1 VPDRSAQAL
10 LASIDTRRKKGET
23 PSENFS
29 DWESSSRGDLMGDVT
44 QMLISYGQGNRAVLD
59 ALLPLVYDELRVI
72 ARSYLRQE
80 RSDHTLQPTGLV
92 HEAYLR
98 LINQQRVDWRNRA
111 QFFGLAASMM
121 RRILINHAEAKRA
134 EKRGGG
140 MQKVDLAKVVLASDE
155 GVLDLLALDQ
165 VLRRLEKFD
174 KIKSE
179 IVELKF
185 FGGLTLAEIA
195 EVTNT
200 STATV
205 EREWA
210 FARGWLYR
218 ALNEQQANQNQ

>member
-1 VPDRSAQAL
+1 
-10 LASIDTRRKKGET
+10 
-23 PSENFS
+23 
-29 DWESSSRGDLMGDVT
+29 MGDVT
-44 QMLISYGQGNRAVLD
+44 QMLISCGQGDRAALD

-121 RRILINHAEAKRA
+121 RRILVNHAESKRA
-134 EKRGGG
+134 QKRGGEMERVSLDEVALG
-140 MQKVDLAKVVLASDE
+140 FDENVV
-155 GVLDLLALDQ
+155 DLLALDE
-165 VLRRLEKFD
+165 VLLRLEKID
-174 KIKSE
+174 KLKSE

-185 FGGLTLAEIA
+185 FGGLTIDEIA
-195 EVTNT
+195 EVTKI

-210 FARGWLYR
+210 FARGWLYKNLTER
-218 ALNEQQANQNQ
+218 Q

>member
-1 VPDRSAQAL
+1 
-10 LASIDTRRKKGET
+10 
-23 PSENFS
+23 
-29 DWESSSRGDLMGDVT
+29 MGDVT
-44 QMLISYGQGNRAVLD
+44 QMLISYGQGDRAALD

-111 QFFGLAASMM
+111 QFFGLAANMM
-121 RRILINHAEAKRA
+121 RRILINHAETRRA
-134 EKRGGG
+134 QKRGGG
-140 MQKVDLAKVVLASDE
+140 IEKLSIDEVVIEIGGDI
-155 GVLDLLALDQ
+155 VDLLALDQ
-165 VLRRLEKFD
+165 SLRRLEKFD
-174 KIKSE
+174 KLKSD

-185 FGGLTLAEIA
+185 FGGLTIAEIA
-195 EVTNT
+195 EVTKT

-210 FARGWLYR
+210 FARGWLYK
-218 ALNEQQANQNQ
+218 ALTDQPKKNHAS

>member
-1 VPDRSAQAL
+1 MSAK
-10 LASIDTRRKKGET
+10 T
-23 PSENFS
+23 S
-29 DWESSSRGDLMGDVT
+29 DGMGDVT
-44 QMLISYGQGNRAVLD
+44 QLLVSYGEGDRAALD
-59 ALLPLVYDELRVI
+59 ALLPLVYDELRMI

-111 QFFGLAASMM
+111 QFFGLAANMM
-121 RRILINHAEAKRA
+121 RRILVNHAETRRA

-140 MQKVDLAKVVLASDE
+140 IQKVSLEEVAVALDE
-155 GVLDLLALDQ
+155 DAVDLLALDEA
-165 VLRRLEKFD
+165 LGRLEQFD
-174 KIKSE
+174 KTKSE

-185 FGGLTLAEIA
+185 FGGLTIAEIA
-195 EVTNT
+195 EVTKT

-210 FARGWLYR
+210 FARGWLYN
-218 ALNEQQANQNQ
+218 ALTGEKPTAL

>member
-1 VPDRSAQAL
+1 
-10 LASIDTRRKKGET
+10 
-23 PSENFS
+23 
-29 DWESSSRGDLMGDVT
+29 MGDVT
-44 QMLISYGQGNRAVLD
+44 EILKSYGDGDRAALD

-98 LINQQRVDWRNRA
+98 LVNQQHVDWHNRA

-121 RRILINHAEAKRA
+121 RRILVNHAEAKRA
-134 EKRGGG
+134 QKRGGG
-140 MQKVDLAKVVLASDE
+140 VEKVSLEEVVVAFDDD
-155 GVLDLLALDQ
+155 VLDLLELNEVMLQ
-165 VLRRLEKFD
+165 LEQID
-174 KIKSE
+174 KQKSE

-185 FGGLTLAEIA
+185 FGGLTIDEIA
-195 EVTNT
+195 AVTNT

-210 FARGWLYR
+210 FARGWLYK
-218 ALNEQQANQNQ
+218 ALTERQSESA